1 MPNNEEEVYGG
12 IADGLVDI
20 VFKRLGLDEKTTQK
34 IRDITQGFS
43 DNVEVQQIGDETI
56 FTINLNKIHFRF
68 KK

>member
-20 VFKRLGLDEKTTQK
+20 VFKRLGLDEKTTQR
-34 IRDITQGFS
+34 IRDITQGFAN
-43 DNVEVQQIGDETI
+43 NVEVQQIGDETI
-56 FTINLNKIHFRF
+56 FTINLNKIHLRF

>member
-20 VFKRLGLDEKTTQK
+20 VFRRLGLDKDTTQK
-34 IRDITQGFS
+34 IRDITQGFTK
-43 DNVEVQQIGDETI
+43 NVEVQQIGDETI